1 MGGVEGAALHKK
13 TQPSPETANL
23 SSWRSRNGTM
33 PTGNE
38 HIHTK
43 DWAAMRLHATQVQ
56 LTKQIVDRLLG
67 VPNRIW
73 LFGSRARDDL
83 RGGDIDL
90 LVETD
95 TVVPNRAEMIC
106 RIYGA
111 LIMALGD
118 QKIDILLKDARTSE
132 VPIFDI
138 ARRTGVLL

>member
-1 MGGVEGAALHKK
+1 
-13 TQPSPETANL
+13 
-23 SSWRSRNGTM
+23 
-33 PTGNE
+33 
-38 HIHTK
+38 
-43 DWAAMRLHATQVQ
+43 MRLHATQVQ
-56 LTKQIVDRLLG
+56 LTKQTVDRLLG